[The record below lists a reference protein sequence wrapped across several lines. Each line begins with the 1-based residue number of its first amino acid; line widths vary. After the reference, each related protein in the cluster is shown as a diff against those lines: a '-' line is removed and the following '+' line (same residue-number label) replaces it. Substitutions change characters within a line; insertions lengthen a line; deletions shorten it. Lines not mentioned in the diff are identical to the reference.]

1 LDLGLRI
8 LDRTAAEIPPLPIR
22 NPNSKIRNSPMALY
36 QIPPNIGKV
45 RVAMFL
51 GGKFAVWNG
60 KHGKHEFRILCRDRK
75 HAEMVAAQI
84 NRKQHEGS
92 IEVLG

>member
-1 LDLGLRI
+1 
-8 LDRTAAEIPPLPIR
+8 
-22 NPNSKIRNSPMALY
+22 MAQY
-36 QIPPNIGKV
+36 SIPPNVGKV

-75 HAEMVAAQI
+75 QAVEVAGII
-84 NRKQHEGS
+84 NKKQHEGT

>member
-1 LDLGLRI
+1 V
-8 LDRTAAEIPPLPIR
+8 PIA
-22 NPNSKIRNSPMALY
+22 IRHSEFNMALY
-36 QIPPNIGKV
+36 SVPSNTGKV

-60 KHGKHEFRILCRDRK
+60 KHGKNEFRILCKDRK
-75 HAEMVAAQI
+75 QAEQVAGII
-84 NRKQHEGS
+84 NRREHNGS

>member
-1 LDLGLRI
+1 MARY
-8 LDRTAAEIPPLPIR
+8 EIPP
-22 NPNSKIRNSPMALY
+22 NA
-36 QIPPNIGKV
+36 GKV
-45 RVAMFL
+45 RVAMYL

-75 HAEMVAAQI
+75 QAEEVAGKI
-84 NRKQHEGS
+84 NRTEHDGA

>member
-1 LDLGLRI
+1 MARY
-8 LDRTAAEIPPLPIR
+8 EIPP
-22 NPNSKIRNSPMALY
+22 NT
-36 QIPPNIGKV
+36 GKV

-60 KHGKHEFRILCRDRK
+60 KHGKHEFRILCR
-75 HAEMVAAQI
+75 
-84 NRKQHEGS
+84 NRKQAQEVAKQINTRAHDGH